1 MWGAIIGDIVGS
13 RFEFNN
19 HKSKIFDFFGD
30 DCFFTDDTVMT
41 IAIAKALSENEG
53 KTSEELKNSVIYEMS
68 SFAYKYQDAG
78 YGNMFYNFLFYNP
91 VPYNSFGNGA
101 AMRISAAGESC
112 NSLEEVKKISR
123 VVTEVSHNHPE
134 GIKGAEC
141 VAVCIYLAR
150 TGSAKEEI
158 KIHVI
163 ENYYPEVKSMTCDG
177 IRPDYVFDETC
188 QRTVPQALTCFFE
201 GDDFEGVIRNAI
213 SIGGDSDTIGAI
225 AGSVAEAFYGVPD
238 KMIQT
243 VREKYLSKDLL
254 NTIDKIIKYKEVQIM
269 RKIMEYP
276 YPLNLA
282 ADIIGDEP
290 EYDFCGDKAKL
301 LCENA
306 EFISD
311 YEAMIC
317 SLNDEKLEA
326 FVVKTY
332 KELKDFDDVAAELNC
347 TKDEL
352 KNEIYPK
359 VLRKLR
365 HPSRS
370 KFWWKYLNI

>member
-1 MWGAIIGDIVGS
+1 
-13 RFEFNN
+13 
-19 HKSKIFDFFGD
+19 
-30 DCFFTDDTVMT
+30 MT
-41 IAIAKALSENEG
+41 IAVAKALSENEG

-101 AMRISAAGESC
+101 AMRISAAGEFC

-311 YEAMIC
+311 YEAVIC

-326 FVVKTY
+326 FVVKTS
-332 KELKDFDDVAAELNC
+332 
-347 TKDEL
+347 
-352 KNEIYPK
+352 KN
-359 VLRKLR
+359 
-365 HPSRS
+365 
-370 KFWWKYLNI
+370 